1 VSARDR
7 GQAAPVVSPGKN
19 KVPLHAVRPPKRLFL
34 KPFSAANVKP
44 HMRRDDVN
52 RSGGNGGF
60 RRIELASRSGE
71 AGEFSR
77 RLCDPLPVGAFH
89 GSNSTASHLAV
100 AGQAVRMGRPPN
112 SSAPDLPSD
121 FHFESCALQNRERRI
136 RSDYHRDFSMIPEY
150 PVLDC
155 VHDYV
160 HMS

>member
-44 HMRRDDVN
+44 HMRRDDAN

-71 AGEFSR
+71 AGEFRR
-77 RLCDPLPVGAFH
+77 RLCDPLLGAFH
-89 GSNSTASHLAV
+89 DSNSIASHPAV
-100 AGQAVRMGRPPN
+100 AEQAVRMGRTPN

-121 FHFESCALQNRERRI
+121 FHFESRARQNGKRQI
-136 RSDYHRDFSMIPEY
+136 GYDSHRDFSMIPEY

-160 HMS
+160 RMG